1 MMKSNQLK
9 LSIDQPCSTNWDAMN
24 ANDGNKKFCTSCNKA
39 VTDFTTMADDE
50 LIRFMLKNKAV
61 CGRLTDDQL
70 NRTFDIYPK
79 KESTFKLTQLL
90 LLPSFLLSIPG
101 FAQQIK
107 EKQVAST
114 VIVPQKNTADPQ
126 GNRMITINGNVQFQ
140 NIYNDSL
147 QPIRTVVLITN
158 GRDSVSKFSGLD
170 GNYSIAIS
178 CFDTDSIT
186 ISAWENGTDE
196 FKTTLVPQVGI
207 ESFHLDIFLH
217 LNIPAFK
224 PEYITSIGGIQASI
238 GIPMSRTRSF
248 FYRLFHPFRFLK
260 FK

>member
-1 MMKSNQLK
+1 MKSNQLK
-9 LSIDQPCSTNWDAMN
+9 LSIAQTCSADWDAMN
-24 ANDGNKKFCTSCNKA
+24 AVDAEKKFCISCNK
-39 VTDFTTMADDE
+39 VMIDFTNMADDE
-50 LIRFMLKNKAV
+50 LIRFMLKNKGV
-61 CGRLTDDQL
+61 CGKLRDEQL
-70 NRTFDIYPK
+70 NRTFDLVSR
-79 KESTFKLTQLL
+79 KETRFNLRPLL
-90 LLPSFLLSIPG
+90 FLPSFLLSIPG

-107 EKQVAST
+107 EKPAAST
-114 VIVPQKNTADPQ
+114 VIVPQQNTADPQ

-186 ISAWENGTDE
+186 ISAWENGTGE
-196 FKTTLVPQVGI
+196 FKTTLLPQVGI